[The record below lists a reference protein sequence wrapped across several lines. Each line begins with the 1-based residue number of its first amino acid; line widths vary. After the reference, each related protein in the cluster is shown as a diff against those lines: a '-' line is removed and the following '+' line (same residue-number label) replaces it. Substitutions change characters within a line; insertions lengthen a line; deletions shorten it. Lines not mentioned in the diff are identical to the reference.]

1 MAEHKRH
8 RDVPQERFLEDPTH
22 TRASTQVIISPS
34 SKVKNTPDSEDNHH
48 KTH

>member
-22 TRASTQVIISPS
+22 THALT
-34 SKVKNTPDSEDNHH
+34 SEWYSG
-48 KTH
+48 KTKGTYRE

>member
-22 TRASTQVIISPS
+22 TRASTQVKI
-34 SKVKNTPDSEDNHH
+34 KQKL
-48 KTH
+48 KG